1 MSTSSPSAASDEFK
15 ILNRGLSEWLFSLPI
30 FLLLTLT
37 LIISSGEMLH
47 GQMLRMGEKI
57 FGDPT
62 TGIQYFVL
70 RADPSAPDCDPNVNV
85 DEQVKKLVQS
95 ASSGDDLLDAGPV
108 DEGAIRKSVLESVQ
122 LCKDKINTY
131 HQILAHITPGLKA
144 YRAMETTFFAVF
156 HYGMDNRSLLLLAI
170 VFFAGIRTTL
180 MRHHIALRPAH
191 TVVDNRVQAIA
202 MTIGNGLV
210 LFSVLAHLRM
220 SMSSGIAVDK
230 PEIFYL
236 WIALF
241 ALLTGVSFVQI
252 FKLPADVKPGGNIIA
267 SLNAVPLYSVMAMIA
282 GGFFLSRSHWSGLS
296 IYINQ
301 MLEFSGLFLNLALYI
316 WIGMLLKQTRF
327 LDMFL
332 DVLRPWR
339 MSPEALTYFILLGTA
354 LPTAYTG
361 ASAIFVIAGGSLI
374 YHEVKRAGGNPQ
386 FALAA
391 SAMSGSLGGVLR
403 PCLLVVFIAA
413 LNKQVTTSELFH
425 WGFYVF
431 LVTSSLFFLVSQF
444 YRESKVDI
452 APAGEAIAGM
462 GRAIVPLAPYIS
474 IVIAVVLGYKYALNT
489 KLDEFTAAV
498 IVPVIM
504 LVLVIFDQWK
514 RSREI
519 TRGSPNME
527 GWMASSVVVTLLAVV
542 ALSVYQIVTS
552 LQQPQADGSMSLA
565 GVGDWASATTPIL
578 LLFIMIGAVLVNQK
592 RIKAGTSKPV
602 GHFAEDEAPVGL
614 EKALRFSANETIAH
628 IGALIMLMT
637 LSQAMGGVV
646 ERSGVMEYAP
656 HSFPN
661 LWVAMTFLMVSK
673 VLLGMIMDPMGAM
686 ILVSGTLAP
695 IAYNAGINAVHFWM
709 MVLVAFELG
718 YLLPPVAINQLMLRQ
733 VVGEAEIDRVTEEVK
748 HLSFKRRMER
758 WVLPLIVMSIG
769 LLLVTYVP
777 MIYSV
782 VVQWGPVHTVVHA
795 LGFDGTPL
803 YFGAADAANAAA
815 AGAPTP

>member
-1 MSTSSPSAASDEFK
+1 MTTSSTPDEYK
-15 ILNRGLSEWLFSLPI
+15 VLNRRPGEWLSSLPLFI
-30 FLLLTLT
+30 LLTLT

-47 GQMLRMGEKI
+47 GQMLRLGEQF
-57 FGDPT
+57 FGDPSA
-62 TGIQYFVL
+62 GIQYFLL
-70 RADPSAPDCDPNVNV
+70 RADPTAPDCNPNVDVEKEVDKQAAAQASDPNGIG
-85 DEQVKKLVQS
+85 DLFGDVKF
-95 ASSGDDLLDAGPV
+95 DRDA
-108 DEGAIRKSVLESVQ
+108 ARRSVMGSIQ
-122 LCKDKINTY
+122 LCKDQVTMYNAIK
-131 HQILAHITPGLKA
+131 AHITPGLRA

-170 VFFAGIRTTL
+170 VFFAGITTTL
-180 MRHHIALRPAH
+180 QRHHIALRPAH
-191 TVVDNRVQAIA
+191 TVTDFRVQAIA
-202 MTIGNGLV
+202 MTLGNGMV
-210 LFSVLAHLRM
+210 LASVLAHLQM
-220 SMSSGIAVDK
+220 SENSGIAIDK

-241 ALLTGVSFVQI
+241 GVLTLISLVQI
-252 FKLPADVKPGGNIIA
+252 FAVPKTAQPGGNPLK
-267 SLNAVPLYSVMAMIA
+267 SLLAVPLYSFMALNA

-301 MLEFSGLFLNLALYI
+301 MLEYSGLFLNLALYI

-332 DVLRPWR
+332 DVLRPWK

-391 SAMSGSLGGVLR
+391 SAMSGSLGGVLK

-413 LNKQVTTSELFH
+413 LNKEVTTSELFH

-431 LVTSSLFFLVSQF
+431 LVTSTLFFIVSQF
-444 YRESKVDI
+444 YRTTKVKI
-452 APAGEAIAGM
+452 APVSEAIAGM
-462 GRAIVPLAPYIS
+462 GRAIVPLTPYLVL
-474 IVIAVVLGYKYALNT
+474 VIGVVLGYRYVLNT

-504 LVLVIFDQWK
+504 LVLVVFDQWK
-514 RSREI
+514 RKREI
-519 TRGSPNME
+519 RTGHAME
-527 GWMASSVVVTLLAVV
+527 NW
-542 ALSVYQIVTS
+542 
-552 LQQPQADGSMSLA
+552 LA
-565 GVGDWASATTPIL
+565 GVVVLAVLAVIGLDVYQLVHQYQDSLKDGATPMVGGDWLGALAPLAMLLIMVWVVFLDFQRRKNHTPAPAL
-578 LLFIMIGAVLVNQK
+578 DV
-592 RIKAGTSKPV
+592 P
-602 GHFAEDEAPVGL
+602 EDEAPVGL
-614 EKALRFSANETIAH
+614 EKAMRFSTNETIAH

-646 ERSGVMEYAP
+646 ERSGVMEHAP

-695 IAYNAGINAVHFWM
+695 IAYHAGINPVHFWM

-748 HLSFKRRMER
+748 NAPFKRRMER

-769 LLLVTYVP
+769 LLLVTYTP

-782 VVQWGPVHTVVHA
+782 VVQFGPVHSLMNA
-795 LGFDGTPL
+795 IGLDGTPL
-803 YFGAADAANAAA
+803 YFG
-815 AGAPTP
+815 PTQ